1 MDSNERAKV
10 RSFANNIKACYYIG
24 KDGITDAVLS
34 GIEEALVPRELIKV
48 GVQEN
53 CPLSAREACN
63 IVAEALGAEGVQV
76 IGRKFVIY
84 RRNKEINQYGV

>member
-1 MDSNERAKV
+1 MDSNERAKL
-10 RSFANNIKACYYIG
+10 RSFANSIKACYYIG

-63 IVAEALGAEGVQV
+63 IVAVALGAEGVQV

>member
-1 MDSNERAKV
+1 MDSNERAQL
-10 RSFANNIKACYYIG
+10 RSFANGIKACYYIG
-24 KDGITDAVLS
+24 KDGVTDSVIA

-53 CPLSAREACN
+53 CPVSAREACGL
-63 IVAEALGAEGVQV
+63 VAEALGAEPVQV

-84 RRNKEINQYGV
+84 RRNKEINQYGI